1 MYARTAVLRGNPRAI
16 EQAITFVRDE
26 WLPATT
32 GLDGCTGL
40 SMLAGR
46 RSGRC
51 IVTTGWETEAARQA
65 SEEAMRPLR
74 ARLAKSLG
82 AVPVVSQ
89 WEVAVMHR
97 VRPAGEHPACRVTWS
112 ALRDPATT
120 AEDVDTFRLAFLP
133 RLEELAGF
141 SSASLMVDRL
151 AGRAVLSVNYVDG
164 EAMRTAAQR
173 ADALQEQYARE
184 MGGRITDVAEMGL
197 VIAHLRMPE
206 TV

>member
-1 MYARTAVLRGNPRAI
+1 MD
-16 EQAITFVRDE
+16 QAETFVRDE
-26 WLPATT
+26 WLPMTT

-51 IVTTGWETEAARQA
+51 IVTTGWETEEARQA
-65 SEEAMRPLR
+65 SEEAMRPMR
-74 ARLAKSLG
+74 ARLGKLLG

-89 WEVAVMHR
+89 WEVVVTHR
-97 VRPAGEHPACRVTWS
+97 VRRAGEHPGCRVTWS
-112 ALRDPATT
+112 ALRDPATVD
-120 AEDVDTFRLAFLP
+120 EDIDTFRLAFLP
-133 RLEELAGF
+133 RLEELAGL

-151 AGRAVLSVNYVDG
+151 AGRAVLTVNYVDG
-164 EAMRTAAQR
+164 EAMRATAQR
-173 ADALQEQYARE
+173 ADELQVQYARE

-197 VIAHLRMPE
+197 VIAHLRMPT

>member
-1 MYARTAVLRGNPRAI
+1 MD
-16 EQAITFVRDE
+16 QAISFVRDE
-26 WLPATT
+26 WLPLTT

-51 IVTTGWETEAARQA
+51 IVTTGWDSQAARQA
-65 SEEAMRPLR
+65 SEEAMRPMR
-74 ARLAKSLG
+74 AKLGKLLG

-89 WEVAVMHR
+89 WEVAAMHR
-97 VRPAGEHPACRVTWS
+97 VRPAGEHPGCRVTWS
-112 ALRDPATT
+112 ALRDPATMD
-120 AEDVDTFRLAFLP
+120 EDISTFRMAFLP

-151 AGRAVLSVNYVDG
+151 AGRAALTVNYVDG
-164 EAMRTAAQR
+164 DAMRAAAQR
-173 ADALQEQYARE
+173 ADALQEEDARQ
-184 MGGRITDVAEMGL
+184 MGGRITDVAELGL
-197 VIAHLRMPE
+197 VIAHLRLPE

>member
-1 MYARTAVLRGNPRAI
+1 MYARTAVLRGSSRAI
-16 EQAITFVRDE
+16 DQAISFVRDE
-26 WLPATT
+26 WLPLTT

-51 IVTTGWETEAARQA
+51 IVTTGWDSQAARQA
-65 SEEAMRPLR
+65 SEEAMRPMR
-74 ARLAKSLG
+74 AKLGKLLG

-89 WEVAVMHR
+89 WEVAAMHR
-97 VRPAGEHPACRVTWS
+97 VRPAGEHPGCRVTWS
-112 ALRDPATT
+112 ALRDPATMD
-120 AEDVDTFRLAFLP
+120 EDISTFRLAFLP

-151 AGRAVLSVNYVDG
+151 AGRAVLTVNYVDG
-164 EAMRTAAQR
+164 DAMRAAAQR
-173 ADALQEQYARE
+173 ADALQEEYARE

-197 VIAHLRMPE
+197 VIAHLRLPE

>member
-1 MYARTAVLRGNPRAI
+1 MYARTAVLRGNPRAMD
-16 EQAITFVRDE
+16 QAITFVADE

-32 GLDGCTGL
+32 GLDGCTGV

-51 IVTTGWETEAARQA
+51 IVTTGWATESARQA
-65 SEEAMRPLR
+65 SEEAMRPMR
-74 ARLAKSLG
+74 ATLAKILG

-89 WEVAVMHR
+89 WEVVVMHR
-97 VRPAGEHPACRVTWS
+97 VRPAGEHPGCRVTWS
-112 ALRDPATT
+112 ALRDPATMD
-120 AEDVDTFRLAFLP
+120 EDIDTFRLAFLP
-133 RLEELAGF
+133 RLEELAGL

-151 AGRAVLSVNYVDG
+151 AGRAVLTVNYVDG
-164 EAMRTAAQR
+164 EAMRATAQR
-173 ADALQEQYARE
+173 ADQLQAQYARE

-197 VIAHLRMPE
+197 VIAHLRMPT

>member
-1 MYARTAVLRGNPRAI
+1 MD
-16 EQAITFVRDE
+16 QAETFVRDE
-26 WLPATT
+26 WLPMTT

-51 IVTTGWETEAARQA
+51 IVTTGWETEEARQA
-65 SEEAMRPLR
+65 SEEAMRPMR
-74 ARLAKSLG
+74 ARLGKLLG

-97 VRPAGEHPACRVTWS
+97 VRPAGEHPGCRVTWS
-112 ALRDPATT
+112 ALRDPATVD
-120 AEDVDTFRLAFLP
+120 EDIDTFRLAFLP
-133 RLEELAGF
+133 RLEELAGL

-151 AGRAVLSVNYVDG
+151 AGRAVLTVNYIDG
-164 EAMRTAAQR
+164 EAMRATAQR
-173 ADALQEQYARE
+173 ADQLQAQYARE
-184 MGGRITDVAEMGL
+184 MGRRITDVAEMGL
-197 VIAHLRMPE
+197 VIAHLRMPT

>member
-1 MYARTAVLRGNPRAI
+1 MYARTATLRGRQSAMDDAI
-16 EQAITFVRDE
+16 AFVRDE
-26 WLPATT
+26 WLPSTT
-32 GLDGCTGL
+32 GLDGCTGM

-51 IVTTGWETEAARQA
+51 IVTTGWETEQA
-65 SEEAMRPLR
+65 MRGSEEAMRASR
-74 ARLAKSLG
+74 ARLGKILG

-97 VRPAGEHPACRVTWS
+97 ARPAGEHPACRVTWT
-112 ALRDPATT
+112 ALRDPSQVD
-120 AEDVDTFRLAFLP
+120 EDVATFRMAILP
-133 RLEELAGF
+133 RIEELPGF

-151 AGRAVLSVNYVDG
+151 SGRAVAAVNYVDG
-164 EAMRTAAQR
+164 DAMRTAAQQ
-173 ADALQEQYARE
+173 ADAMQAEYVRS

-197 VIAHLRMPE
+197 VIGHLRIPE

>member
-1 MYARTAVLRGNPRAI
+1 MYARTAVLRGNSRAI
-16 EQAITFVRDE
+16 DQAITFVRDE

-51 IVTTGWETEAARQA
+51 IVTTGWDSEAARQA
-65 SEEAMRPLR
+65 SENAMRPMR
-74 ARLAKSLG
+74 AQVGKLLG

-89 WEVAVMHR
+89 WEVAAMHR
-97 VRPAGEHPACRVTWS
+97 VRPAGEHPGCRVTWS
-112 ALRDPATT
+112 ALRDPATMD
-120 AEDVDTFRLAFLP
+120 EDISTFRMAFLP

-151 AGRAVLSVNYVDG
+151 AGRAVLTVNYVDG
-164 EAMRTAAQR
+164 DAMRTAAQR
-173 ADALQEQYARE
+173 ADALQEEYARE

-197 VIAHLRMPE
+197 VIAHLRIPE

>member
-1 MYARTAVLRGNPRAI
+1 MYARTAVLRGNSRTMD
-16 EQAITFVRDE
+16 QAVAFVRDE

-46 RSGRC
+46 QSGRC
-51 IVTTGWETEAARQA
+51 IVTTGWETEATRQA
-65 SEEAMRPLR
+65 SEEAMRPMR
-74 ARLAKSLG
+74 ARLAKILG

-112 ALRDPATT
+112 ALRDPATMD
-120 AEDVDTFRLAFLP
+120 EDIDTFRLAFLP
-133 RLEELAGF
+133 QLEELAGL

-151 AGRAVLSVNYVDG
+151 AGRAVLTVNYVDG
-164 EAMRTAAQR
+164 EAMRATAQR
-173 ADALQEQYARE
+173 ADELQAQYARE
-184 MGGRITDVAEMGL
+184 MGGRITDVAELGL
-197 VIAHLRMPE
+197 VIAHLRMPT

>member
-1 MYARTAVLRGNPRAI
+1 MYARTAVLRGKSAAMD
-16 EQAITFVRDE
+16 QAIGFVRDE
-26 WLPATT
+26 WLPMTT

-51 IVTTGWETEAARQA
+51 IVTTGWETEESRQA
-65 SEEAMRPLR
+65 SEEAMRPMR
-74 ARLAKSLG
+74 ARLAKLLG

-89 WEVAVMHR
+89 WEVVVTHR
-97 VRPAGEHPACRVTWS
+97 VRRAGEHPGCRVTWS
-112 ALRDPATT
+112 ALRDPATVD
-120 AEDVDTFRLAFLP
+120 EDIDTFRLAFLP
-133 RLEELAGF
+133 RLEELAGL

-151 AGRAVLSVNYVDG
+151 AGRAVLTVNYVDG
-164 EAMRTAAQR
+164 EAMRATAQR
-173 ADALQEQYARE
+173 ADELQVQYARE

-197 VIAHLRMPE
+197 VIAHLRMPT